1 MIYPID
7 ASPTT
12 VIATI
17 ALPADDGAR
26 PSVTEP
32 TKINMM
38 IGIIT
43 DLWTW

>member
-12 VIATI
+12 VIAII

-26 PSVTEP
+26 ESVTDP
-32 TKINMM
+32 TKINMIM
-38 IGIIT
+38 GIIT
-43 DLWTW
+43 DLWT